1 MLLLE
6 HSRSRKN
13 SILAAYQDVSSSLV
27 EQLGHGCVWNQ
38 DVIQLAQHAWKTSD
52 IAETDDTTPIHS
64 DRIAMELTRVDDALF
79 GLITTLEAT
88 KL

>member
-6 HSRSRKN
+6 HSRSRR
-13 SILAAYQDVSSSLV
+13 SALLAAYQDASASLV

-38 DVIQLAQHAWKTSD
+38 DVIQLARHAWKTSD
-52 IAETDDTTPIHS
+52 TIETADTMPVQS
-64 DRIAMELTRVDDALF
+64 DRIAMELTRVEDALF

-88 KL
+88 KR